1 MKKLKKCRTFETN
14 KLNKRV
20 TNLKTKNMRSLKI
33 LLLSAF
39 IVLVSNAVSAQA
51 WGVRAG
57 ANISDISNNDFT
69 SAKTGLYVGVYKEIP
84 LIKSLLFIQPELQYS
99 QEGFEVDIDNVEDT
113 KIDYLTVPVLAKVYV
128 VKLLSFETGPQFGFV
143 VSDNVD
149 DIGDDLNSFVPSWA
163 FGTSL
168 NLPLGLSI
176 NARYI
181 TGLDDTFEHFDGK
194 NQNFQIGAAF
204 QF

>member
-1 MKKLKKCRTFETN
+1 
-14 KLNKRV
+14 
-20 TNLKTKNMRSLKI
+20 MRSLKI

-39 IVLVSNAVSAQA
+39 IVLVSNAASAQA

-57 ANISDISNNDFT
+57 ANISDISGNGWNTD
-69 SAKTGLYVGVYKEIP
+69 AKTGLYVGVYKEIP
-84 LIKSLLFIQPELQYS
+84 LVKSLLFIQPEVQYS
-99 QEGFEVDIDNVEDT
+99 QEGFELDNAKDT
-113 KIDYLTVPVLAKVYV
+113 KIDYLTVPILAKIYV

-149 DIGDDLNSFVPSWA
+149 YTDVNSFVPSWA

-181 TGLDDTFEHFDGK
+181 SGLDDTFDNPSLSGK
-194 NQNFQIGAAF
+194 NQVFQIGAAF

>member
-1 MKKLKKCRTFETN
+1 
-14 KLNKRV
+14 
-20 TNLKTKNMRSLKI
+20 MRSLKI

-99 QEGFEVDIDNVEDT
+99 QEGFETDGFGDT
-113 KIDYLTVPVLAKVYV
+113 KIDYLTVPVLAKIYV

-143 VSDNVD
+143 VSDNVED
-149 DIGDDLNSFVPSWA
+149 SDLNNFVPSWA

-181 TGLDDTFEHFDGK
+181 TGLDDTFENIDAK

>member
-1 MKKLKKCRTFETN
+1 MK
-14 KLNKRV
+14 
-20 TNLKTKNMRSLKI
+20 SLRI
-33 LLLSAF
+33 LLLGAF
-39 IVLVSNAVSAQA
+39 ILFAANAVSAQS
-51 WGVRAG
+51 WGIRAG
-57 ANISDISNNDFT
+57 ANISDVNGSGFDT
-69 SAKTGLYVGVYKEIP
+69 SSKTGLYVGVYREIP
-84 LIKSLLFIQPELQYS
+84 LVKSLLFIQPEVQYS
-99 QEGFEVDIDNVEDT
+99 QEGFATDNFKDT
-113 KIDYLTVPVLAKVYV
+113 KIDYLTVPILAKIYA

-149 DIGDDLNSFVPSWA
+149 YTDVNTFVPSWA

-181 TGLDDTFEHFDGK
+181 TGLNDTFDGPSGK
-194 NQNFQIGAAF
+194 NQVIQVGAAF

>member
-1 MKKLKKCRTFETN
+1 
-14 KLNKRV
+14 
-20 TNLKTKNMRSLKI
+20 I

-39 IVLVSNAVSAQA
+39 IVLVSNAASAQA

-57 ANISDISNNDFT
+57 ANISDINVSGLNTD
-69 SAKTGLYVGVYKEIP
+69 AKTGLYVGVYREIP
-84 LIKSLLFIQPELQYS
+84 MVKSLLFIQPELQYS
-99 QEGFEVDIDNVEDT
+99 QEGFSTDAFGDT

-149 DIGDDLNSFVPSWA
+149 DLFDDVNSFVPSWA

-181 TGLDDTFEHFDGK
+181 TGLNDTFDNVDAK

>member
-1 MKKLKKCRTFETN
+1 
-14 KLNKRV
+14 
-20 TNLKTKNMRSLKI
+20 MRSLKI
-33 LLLSAF
+33 LLLSA
-39 IVLVSNAVSAQA
+39 IIGLVSNTASAQA
-51 WGVRAG
+51 FGVRAG
-57 ANISDISNNDFT
+57 ANISDISGNGWNTD
-69 SAKTGLYVGVYKEIP
+69 AKTGLYVGVYKEIP
-84 LIKSLLFIQPELQYS
+84 LVKSLLFIQPEVQYS
-99 QEGFEVDIDNVEDT
+99 QEGFSTPTTDV
-113 KIDYLTVPVLAKVYV
+113 KIDYITVPILAKVYA

-149 DIGDDLNSFVPSWA
+149 YTDVNSFVPSWA

-181 TGLDDTFEHFDGK
+181 SGLDDTFDNPTLSGK
-194 NQNFQIGAAF
+194 NQVFQIGAAF